1 MFKAK
6 SKSKGKGRVKP
17 LLNLALQ
24 DSEWYV
30 DTAKYLDIDHRD
42 KVISIPVRDNHNYD
56 GRLINKTGKLLAY
69 IDAKYNKPRKY
80 VGVKHLQ
87 PLYLKSAENLTVYW
101 YANKKGLDKVGLG
114 HRNIKSLMAL
124 MPIPYERDLQ
134 NMVDNL
140 IHSIYSDTL
149 DPIHYIH
156 AFTKMPLFVTG
167 DMYYLTEMV
176 SRRLRDIKGSENME
190 SDVRLLRDLFH
201 EFAKILRLSFNSIMS
216 TRKDSN
222 AVSNNKIKEVA
233 QYIFDECQRLSAEYS
248 SRSMPSVLLDEMGEY
263 EIDTQGVLDDNELS
277 ELDNFI
283 KQQMRV
289 SDKGEDA
296 FWGKM
301 GIKNP
306 QLSRTLPADLL
317 GKSKR
322 KKDIG
327 VKPNAMHRYATDK
340 KIFIDKAK
348 RVTGTVLIDASG
360 SMNFDNEDI
369 EDIVKLLPA
378 STIAIYSGT
387 NNPEEYTSDDT
398 VGYLHVIAKNGKW
411 VKEIPD
417 TQEWRNNIVD
427 GPAIDWLSKQA
438 EPRILVSDLQFTGVA
453 YETRTRNSTTRLR
466 VGMSKVLFVDALSK
480 MKKANVIPLY
490 NIDKAKEWVEAY
502 KNN

>member
-30 DTAKYLDIDHRD
+30 DTASYLDIDHRD
-42 KVISIPVRDNHNYD
+42 KVISIPVRDNNDYD
-56 GRLINKTGKLLAY
+56 GRLINRTGKLLAY
-69 IDAKYNKPRKY
+69 VDAKYNKPRKY

-87 PLYLKSAENLTVYW
+87 PLYIKSAENLTVYW

-114 HRNIKSLMAL
+114 HRNIKNLMAL
-124 MPIPYERDLQ
+124 MPLPPTLDIQ
-134 NMVDNL
+134 NMIDNL
-140 IHSIYSDTL
+140 IHSVYSDTL
-149 DPIHYIH
+149 DPVHYIH
-156 AFTKMPLFVTG
+156 AFTKMPLIVTG
-167 DMYYLTEMV
+167 DAYNLTEMLR
-176 SRRLRDIKGSENME
+176 RRLKEIKGSAT
-190 SDVRLLRDLFH
+190 SDADERQMRDLIY
-201 EFAKILRLSFNSIMS
+201 EFTKILRESFNRIMS

-233 QYIFDECQRLSAEYS
+233 QYIFDECVRLSAEYS
-248 SRSMPSVLLDEMGEY
+248 SNSMPSVVLDEIGEY
-263 EIDTQGVLDDNELS
+263 EIDTQGVLDDEELS
-277 ELDNFI
+277 ELDQFI
-283 KQQMRV
+283 KQQMRAA
-289 SDKGEDA
+289 DKGDNA

-301 GIKNP
+301 SIKHH

-360 SMNFDNEDI
+360 SMNFEREDI

-387 NNPEEYTSDDT
+387 NHPEKFTKDDT

-411 VKEIPD
+411 VREIPD
-417 TQEWRNNIVD
+417 IYEFRNNIVD
-427 GPAIDWLSKQA
+427 GPAIDWLAKQA

-453 YETRTRNSTTRLR
+453 FAHKSTRLQ
-466 VGMSKVLFVDALSK
+466 VGVSKKLFVDALSK
-480 MKKANVIPLY
+480 MKKASVIPLH

>member
-1 MFKAK
+1 MFK
-6 SKSKGKGRVKP
+6 SKSKSKGKGKGRVKP

-30 DTAKYLDIDHRD
+30 DTAKYLDIDHND
-42 KVISIPVRDNHNYD
+42 KIISFPVRPNDDYD
-56 GRLINKTGKLLAY
+56 GRLINRTGKLLAY
-69 IDAKYNKPRKY
+69 VDAKYNKPRKY

-87 PLYLKSAENLTVYW
+87 PLYTKSAENLTVYW

-114 HRNIKSLMAL
+114 HRQIERLMAL
-124 MPIPYERDLQ
+124 MPLPYERDIQ
-134 NMVDNL
+134 NMIDNL

-156 AFTKMPLFVTG
+156 AFTKMPLIVTG
-167 DMYYLTEMV
+167 DMYYFTEMV
-176 SRRLRDIKGSENME
+176 KTRLKDIKGYETAKADE
-190 SDVRLLRDLFH
+190 RQLRDLFY
-201 EFAKILRLSFNSIMS
+201 EFAKILRVSFNNIMS

-233 QYIFDECQRLSAEYS
+233 QYIFDECVRLSEQYS
-248 SRSMPSVLLDEMGEY
+248 PRSMPSVLLDEIGDY
-263 EIDTQGVLDDNELS
+263 EIDTQGVIDEKELS
-277 ELDNFI
+277 ELDQFI
-283 KQQMRV
+283 KDQMRAA
-289 SDKGEDA
+289 DKGENA

-301 GIKNP
+301 GIKNH
-306 QLSRTLPADLL
+306 QLPRTLPADLL

-348 RVTGTVLIDASG
+348 RVTGTLLIDASG
-360 SMNFDNEDI
+360 SMDFDNDDI
-369 EDIVKLLPA
+369 EEIVKLLPA

-387 NNPEEYTSDDT
+387 NHPENFAKDDT

-417 TQEWRNNIVD
+417 IEQFRNNIVD
-427 GPAIDWLSKQA
+427 GPAIDWLAKQA

-453 YETRTRNSTTRLR
+453 FETSDGSRLR
-466 VGMSKVLFVDALSK
+466 VGVSKSLFVDALGK

-490 NIDKAKEWVEAY
+490 DIDKAKEWVKAY